1 MTDHQHEIISNAANA
16 TKSGVVGLAVSFF
29 LNEVMPWTLHTFG
42 ALLSGVV
49 VATGLFFFN
58 RWLKNKYK

>member
-1 MTDHQHEIISNAANA
+1 MTDHQHDTINNAAE
-16 TKSGVVGLAVSFF
+16 SGIIGFFISLF
-29 LNEVMPWTLHTFG
+29 LNEIMPWTLHTIG
-42 ALLSGVV
+42 ALLSGAV